1 MYSNYIY
8 HLGVNKYMKNKFF
21 LAMISL
27 FYLFTLTSCTST
39 STTNT
44 DSSVIASTVTTDNE
58 SSATPSDHS
67 DSESESTNDTT
78 TLYGLNDPATIYL
91 NGEPAVTIEI
101 IKASAQPDDVTRG
114 QTYLVPKLDTI
125 IRLDIR
131 MTNHSINGFND
142 GSQFYRNFDLVTED
156 GINVYPTLQH
166 QPSGQPE
173 TAPLKLGTTG
183 VVQAYFLLDDD
194 MKNTNVDEINVEYYY
209 VRDLVN
215 QNSQDFSSIKF
226 KVPVTH

>member
-1 MYSNYIY
+1 
-8 HLGVNKYMKNKFF
+8 MKNKVFLTMSSLFF
-21 LAMISL
+21 LV
-27 FYLFTLTSCTST
+27 TLTSCKPTSP
-39 STTNT
+39 TNT
-44 DSSVIASTVTTDNE
+44 VSSVIASTVTTDNE

-67 DSESESTNDTT
+67 DSESESSNDTT
-78 TLYGLNDPATIYL
+78 TLHGLNDPATIYL

>member
-8 HLGVNKYMKNKFF
+8 HLGVHEYMKNKVF

-27 FYLFTLTSCTST
+27 FFLFTLTSCKST
-39 STTNT
+39 STTSTN
-44 DSSVIASTVTTDNE
+44 SSVIASTVTTANE
-58 SSATPSDHS
+58 SSEMTSDHS

-78 TLYGLNDPATIYL
+78 TLHGLNDPATIFL

-101 IKASAQPDDVTRG
+101 IKASAQPDDVIRE
-114 QTYLVPKLDTI
+114 QAYLVPKLDTI

-173 TAPLKLGTTG
+173 TAPLKLGSTG
-183 VVQAYFLLDDD
+183 VVQAYFLLDGD
-194 MKNTNVDEINVEYYY
+194 MKNTNVDEINIEYYY

-215 QNSQDFSSIKF
+215 QNSQDFRSIKF

>member
-1 MYSNYIY
+1 
-8 HLGVNKYMKNKFF
+8 MKNKFF

-173 TAPLKLGTTG
+173 TAPLKLGATG

-226 KVPVTH
+226 KVPVTHWYYE

>member
-1 MYSNYIY
+1 
-8 HLGVNKYMKNKFF
+8 MKNKFF

-226 KVPVTH
+226 KVPVTHWYYE

>member
-1 MYSNYIY
+1 
-8 HLGVNKYMKNKFF
+8 MKNKVF
-21 LAMISL
+21 LTMISL
-27 FYLFTLTSCTST
+27 FFLFPLTSCKST

-44 DSSVIASTVTTDNE
+44 NSSVIASTVTTANE
-58 SSATPSDHS
+58 SSEMTSDHS

-78 TLYGLNDPATIYL
+78 TLHGLNDPATIYL

-101 IKASAQPDDVTRG
+101 IKASAQPDDVTQG

-131 MTNHSINGFND
+131 MTNHSINGFNE

-173 TAPLKLGTTG
+173 TAPLKSGSTG
-183 VVQAYFLLDDD
+183 VVQAYFLLDGD
-194 MKNTNVDEINVEYYY
+194 MKNTNVDEIHIEYYY

-215 QNSQDFSSIKF
+215 QNSQDFRSIKF

>member
-1 MYSNYIY
+1 
-8 HLGVNKYMKNKFF
+8 MKNKFF

-27 FYLFTLTSCTST
+27 FYLFTLTSCKST
-39 STTNT
+39 SPTNT
-44 DSSVIASTVTTDNE
+44 NSSVIASTVTTANE

-67 DSESESTNDTT
+67 DSESESSNDTT
-78 TLYGLNDPATIYL
+78 TLHGLNDPATIYL
-91 NGEPAVTIEI
+91 NGQPAVTIEI

>member
-1 MYSNYIY
+1 
-8 HLGVNKYMKNKFF
+8 MKNKFF